1 MWLLRIWWKGV
12 TVYVFLYMYIY
23 ICMYITVWEI
33 SIWDPFYQVS
43 SFFCEP
49 RWGNKGKN
57 HRFLRLHPTAFWVLG
72 EFLPLTTLTWVFRK
86 PSFRVVSFLGRTS
99 RVVHHFGAQ
108 ERRVIGGDI
117 FFRGPKVSGGP
128 QSLQNFSFATG
139 QELMVFTSPTNCCHT
154 PTQSCRQATEGK
166 SCFLRFS
173 FFLGRLG
180 GLRAINETLSPF
192 KMSVCP
198 GASVRVVTPALGE
211 KIRGTSLGLCLFIPV
226 LIMFDFNFH
235 KYHTH
240 QISPE
245 NKKSARV
252 FYPLTRMSMRESHPR
267 PTSPYIPGKLIIH
280 TNLSPTRW
288 APYS

>member
-1 MWLLRIWWKGV
+1 M
-12 TVYVFLYMYIY
+12 
-23 ICMYITVWEI
+23 
-33 SIWDPFYQVS
+33 
-43 SFFCEP
+43 
-49 RWGNKGKN
+49 
-57 HRFLRLHPTAFWVLG
+57 
-72 EFLPLTTLTWVFRK
+72 
-86 PSFRVVSFLGRTS
+86 
-99 RVVHHFGAQ
+99 VHHFGAQ
-108 ERRVIGGDI
+108 ERRVIIGGDI

-240 QISPE
+240 QTSPE
-245 NKKSARV
+245 NKKSACVLPPDPDVNERIASSSH
-252 FYPLTRMSMRESHPR
+252 FPIHPR
-267 PTSPYIPGKLIIH
+267 QTHHPHKPLPDKVGALLVKKNGII
-280 TNLSPTRW
+280 
-288 APYS
+288 